1 MLQGLNY
8 GHILHMG
15 FNVSIAEVLMN
26 VSCINN
32 KQRTKY
38 VKKFIIIR

>member
-1 MLQGLNY
+1 MFIVEMLQGLKCE
-8 GHILHMG
+8 HILYMG

-32 KQRTKY
+32 
-38 VKKFIIIR
+38 